1 VKSKNRLKNEK
12 SPYLLQHATNPVDWY
27 PWCDAAFNQ
36 AKLLDKPVF
45 LSIGYSTCHWCHV
58 MAKEV
63 FEDYETAQL
72 INENFIPI
80 KVDRE
85 ERKDIDNIYMLAC
98 QIMTQNGGWPLTIFT
113 TPEKKPFFAGT
124 YIPKERLK
132 ELILQVNNLWKLKR
146 NVVSKTVEK
155 IMSIFQAIENPALS
169 KKWEL
174 NDEIIN
180 FCYETL
186 YNEFDL
192 RNGGFGKAPKF
203 PVTPNIRF
211 LLNYYLKTKNEKS
224 LGMALKTLESIKL
237 GGIYDQIDG
246 GIHRYSIDEK
256 WFTPHFE
263 KTLYDQALISE
274 MFFKAYNITKDEFY
288 LNSGIDILEYV
299 KENLLSEE
307 GSFYSGEDALIDFY
321 LWEYSE
327 IPEEI
332 KTTLKI
338 EKNGNFIDEKTGERT
353 GKNVLAISN
362 RDDLK
367 KFLKSREK
375 LKDLR
380 KKRKSPEVDRKILTD
395 WNSLMSISFIAA
407 FRVTGD
413 EKYLKIAE
421 NNLNFIWDKLFQN
434 NKLYHRIIDNNVNI
448 NGYIDDY
455 IFFIDALYSM
465 YETTQNKKYLDN
477 AEKLLNLSIKYFWDN
492 KKGAFFYTPS
502 FSEVVL
508 IRKKEFYDTVI
519 PSGNSRGYKILKK
532 FDKNLAEKLIDIYS
546 CLIPSQPTIYME
558 FLSNLIEGE

>member
-332 KTTLKI
+332 NDTKI
-338 EKNGNFIDEKTGERT
+338 SKIGEIIEEKKVVLVLKNG
-353 GKNVLAISN
+353 
-362 RDDLK
+362 
-367 KFLKSREK
+367 
-375 LKDLR
+375 
-380 KKRKSPEVDRKILTD
+380 
-395 WNSLMSISFIAA
+395 
-407 FRVTGD
+407 
-413 EKYLKIAE
+413 
-421 NNLNFIWDKLFQN
+421 
-434 NKLYHRIIDNNVNI
+434 
-448 NGYIDDY
+448 
-455 IFFIDALYSM
+455 
-465 YETTQNKKYLDN
+465 
-477 AEKLLNLSIKYFWDN
+477 
-492 KKGAFFYTPS
+492 
-502 FSEVVL
+502 
-508 IRKKEFYDTVI
+508 KEIEIQY
-519 PSGNSRGYKILKK
+519 RGYEQAL
-532 FDKNLAEKLIDIYS
+532 L
-546 CLIPSQPTIYME
+546 Q
-558 FLSNLIEGE
+558 

>member
-434 NKLYHRIIDNNVNI
+434 NKLYHRIIYNNVNI

>member
-1 VKSKNRLKNEK
+1 MKSKNRLKNEK

-546 CLIPSQPTIYME
+546 CLIPSQPTTYME

>member
-1 VKSKNRLKNEK
+1 MKSKNRLKNEK